1 MFIANYAYNFMNEH
15 KHSYFFKYIKM
26 KLKKIVKSII
36 ERITTKDNNTLTDD
50 DLEEGIIF
58 RRK

>member
-1 MFIANYAYNFMNEH
+1 MNEH
-15 KHSYFFKYIKM
+15 KCSYFLKYIK
-26 KLKKIVKSII
+26 LKDEIKKNVKYII

>member
-1 MFIANYAYNFMNEH
+1 
-15 KHSYFFKYIKM
+15 M

>member
-1 MFIANYAYNFMNEH
+1 
-15 KHSYFFKYIKM
+15 M

-36 ERITTKDNNTLTDD
+36 ERIITEDNNTLTDD

>member
-1 MFIANYAYNFMNEH
+1 MNEH
-15 KHSYFFKYIKM
+15 KCSYFFKYIKM